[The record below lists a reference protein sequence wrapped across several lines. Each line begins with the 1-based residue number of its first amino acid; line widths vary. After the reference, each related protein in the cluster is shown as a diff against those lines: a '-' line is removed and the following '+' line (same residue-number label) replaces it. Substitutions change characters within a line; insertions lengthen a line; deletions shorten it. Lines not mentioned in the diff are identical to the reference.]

1 MRRPLVRQPYQARFN
16 EAPILQPEKEMGRY
30 VLAWLLGVPATVLVL
45 VYLILH
51 Q

>member
-1 MRRPLVRQPYQARFN
+1 MRRPLVRHPYQAGFN
-16 EAPILQPEKEMGRY
+16 EATILQSENEMGRY

>member
-1 MRRPLVRQPYQARFN
+1 MRRPLVRHPYQARFN
-16 EAPILQPEKEMGRY
+16 EPTILQPENDMGRY